1 MFANI
6 SEGHIKKLISL
17 TMKLNLVTI
26 TSYLKEP
33 YPYYYGNAKRVF
45 LLLVFLS
52 FLSFSFSYFFEPFH
66 VNVSEH
72 KINSYWI
79 LLIHACIP
87 IPIAF
92 LFLSFI
98 NRSKKDDIAWS
109 LGKEISIL
117 SLILLSIGIVDFL
130 IRDLI
135 YTNPDNWSFRYL
147 GEEIRNTFL
156 VGFLLLMIVLPINLE
171 RLISKHRSGLKKLPS
186 FYKQETTNSLVVL
199 NTSITSETIELQIND
214 FLFAKV
220 ESNYTEVF
228 TSSSNGVHKTLYR
241 LTLKELEEQLKSF
254 PFIFKT
260 HRSYLVNLDAIESIS
275 GNAQG
280 YQLAIKNYAPLI
292 PVSRSKIVTFN
303 LKYSNS

>member
-1 MFANI
+1 
-6 SEGHIKKLISL
+6 
-17 TMKLNLVTI
+17 MKLNLAKI
-26 TSYLKEP
+26 NSYLKEP
-33 YPYYYGNAKRVF
+33 YPYYYGNTKRVL
-45 LLLVFLS
+45 LLLVLIS
-52 FLSFSFSYFFEPFH
+52 FLSFGFSYFFEPFD
-66 VNVSEH
+66 VNVAEH

-79 LLIHACIP
+79 LLIHAGIP

-92 LFLSFI
+92 LYLNVV
-98 NRSKKDDIAWS
+98 NRAKKGDRLWTI
-109 LGKEISIL
+109 GKELRIL

-135 YTNPDNWSFRYL
+135 YTNPDNWSFRYFW
-147 GEEIRNTFL
+147 EEIRNTFL

-171 RLISKHRSGLKKLPS
+171 RLIAKHKSSLKKLPS
-186 FYKQETTNSLVVL
+186 FTKQEANNSLVIL
-199 NTSITSETIELQIND
+199 NTSVATESLELQIKD

-228 TSSSNGVHKTLYR
+228 TSSSHGVQKTLYR

-254 PFIFKT
+254 AHIFKT
-260 HRSYLVNLDAIESIS
+260 HRSYLVNLDAIASIS

-292 PVSRSKIVTFN
+292 PVSRSNIATFN
-303 LKYSNS
+303 IKYSNS